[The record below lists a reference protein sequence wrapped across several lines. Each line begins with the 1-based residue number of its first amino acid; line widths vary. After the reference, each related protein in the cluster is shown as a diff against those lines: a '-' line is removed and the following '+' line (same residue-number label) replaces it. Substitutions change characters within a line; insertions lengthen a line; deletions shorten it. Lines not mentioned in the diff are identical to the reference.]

1 MFDKISKRKA
11 EKLSKEFLPEALEI
25 VENPA
30 SPIGHFTIWITIIIF
45 ISFLVWS
52 IYGQVDVTANARGS
66 VVTTDGVQIVQAV
79 NAGKVTKIYAK
90 DGDKVKKG
98 DKIIALDSNLEK
110 ESLDYSIDS
119 IELLQ
124 FKIDL
129 LNEVIADVD
138 ISSYLEN
145 TKDSD
150 KIEIIEYVM
159 NLQEGRRA
167 TIDQYTLE
175 LERSTKQLQIEEK
188 NYDILLE
195 TEKSLKAE
203 KERLEEIY
211 QKDSVEKIK
220 ADKIEAQIKKLE
232 PVVKSYVELY
242 ENDAITKS
250 ELEDKQKELED
261 LKNQKEIQL
270 KVSEDAITSQKEE
283 IKKIEDQINQ
293 NKIMKK
299 EQEAK
304 LKLEEKNVDISKEAL
319 DNATINSNQSIS
331 ELIVQY
337 NEQIKQFSLDKSQK
351 KYVYDNQIITAPI
364 TGTIQKIAVNTIGGV
379 VSQAQSLVEIVP
391 SKSELIIEADVPNK
405 NIGYISLNQEASIKL
420 DTYNFQ
426 EYGMLSGKII
436 EISPDAELDEKKGY
450 IYKVKIKVD
459 KDSFIEK
466 HPECDILSGMECTAE
481 IKTGSRSIIKFFL
494 DPLIKHFDE
503 SLKVR

>member
-1 MFDKISKRKA
+1 
-11 EKLSKEFLPEALEI
+11 
-25 VENPA
+25 
-30 SPIGHFTIWITIIIF
+30 
-45 ISFLVWS
+45 
-52 IYGQVDVTANARGS
+52 
-66 VVTTDGVQIVQAV
+66 
-79 NAGKVTKIYAK
+79 
-90 DGDKVKKG
+90 
-98 DKIIALDSNLEK
+98 
-110 ESLDYSIDS
+110 
-119 IELLQ
+119 
-124 FKIDL
+124 
-129 LNEVIADVD
+129 
-138 ISSYLEN
+138 
-145 TKDSD
+145 
-150 KIEIIEYVM
+150 M

-232 PVVKSYVELY
+232 PVVKNYVELY

-450 IYKVKIKVD
+450 IYKVKIQVD
-459 KDSFIEK
+459 QDSFIEK